1 MYKVHSWCFC
11 SLSCSL
17 ADFCFL
23 FLFCCEDGFGD
34 GGDGKL
40 LMNFPSCRHHFLACH
55 LALLFRKVQKN
66 DFFFSPKE
74 SFFGIL
80 NLQNQKEDSF
90 IYIYMTCEKRKL
102 FLLMLFSRSPF
113 LVSWL
118 CNTKKW
124 TPWKKN
130 TKKIKIKII

>member
-1 MYKVHSWCFC
+1 
-11 SLSCSL
+11 LSCSL

-40 LMNFPSCRHHFLACH
+40 LMSFPSCRHHFLACH
-55 LALLFRKVQKN
+55 LALLFQKVQKN
-66 DFFFSPKE
+66 EFFFFFPKE

-80 NLQNQKEDSF
+80 NLQNQKEDTF

-102 FLLMLFSRSPF
+102 FLLNVIFKESFFGLATLQDQKMNSLEE
-113 LVSWL
+113 
-118 CNTKKW
+118 KHE
-124 TPWKKN
+124 
-130 TKKIKIKII
+130 KIKIKII